1 MDVAHLLPQLHKK
14 GILAVNTIKARRPVD
29 LKKKERIKINR
40 VTDHASNFSI
50 PKSFCSDTR
59 SLGQAIRK
67 TRGESSLLE
76 TIAEAVDV
84 QSGILAR
91 MREFT
96 SQSSWEII
104 DNVNQE
110 TIASG
115 FLALQE
121 ELSGTQNLLIRS
133 VRTLKVTM
141 ENLRAADST
150 VRETNFAEK
159 IATLMQN
166 RFHASTPTAKKE

>member
-1 MDVAHLLPQLHKK
+1 MNA
-14 GILAVNTIKARRPVD
+14 IKARRPVD
-29 LKKKERIKINR
+29 REKNITKISFVN
-40 VTDHASNFSI
+40 DDISNLLL

-67 TRGESSLLE
+67 TRGEFSLLE

-91 MREFT
+91 MRELT
-96 SQSSWEII
+96 SQSSSEVI

-110 TIASG
+110 TITSD
-115 FLALQE
+115 FSVLQE
-121 ELSGTQNLLIRS
+121 ELRGTQDLFIRS
-133 VRTLKVTM
+133 LRTLKVTM

-150 VRETNFAEK
+150 DSETNFAEK

-166 RFHASTPTAKKE
+166 RFHANTSTAKKE

>member
-1 MDVAHLLPQLHKK
+1 MNA
-14 GILAVNTIKARRPVD
+14 IKARRPVD
-29 LKKKERIKINR
+29 REKNITKISFVN
-40 VTDHASNFSI
+40 DDISNLLL

-67 TRGESSLLE
+67 TRGEFSLLE

-91 MREFT
+91 MRELT
-96 SQSSWEII
+96 SQSSSEVI
-104 DNVNQE
+104 DNVNEE
-110 TIASG
+110 TIASD
-115 FLALQE
+115 FSALQE
-121 ELSGTQNLLIRS
+121 ELSETQNLLIRS
-133 VRTLKVTM
+133 VRTLKITM

-150 VRETNFAEK
+150 DSETNFAE

-166 RFHASTPTAKKE
+166 RFHANTSTAKKE

>member
-1 MDVAHLLPQLHKK
+1 MNA
-14 GILAVNTIKARRPVD
+14 IKARRPVD
-29 LKKKERIKINR
+29 LNKKERFEINC
-40 VTDHASNFSI
+40 VSDHASSLSL

-67 TRGESSLLE
+67 TRGEFSLLE

-110 TIASG
+110 TIASD

>member
-1 MDVAHLLPQLHKK
+1 LNA
-14 GILAVNTIKARRPVD
+14 IKAGRQVD
-29 LKKKERIKINR
+29 REKNITKISLVN
-40 VTDHASNFSI
+40 DDISNLLI

-59 SLGQAIRK
+59 SPGLAIRK

-91 MREFT
+91 MRELT
-96 SQSSWEII
+96 SQSSSEVI
-104 DNVNQE
+104 DSVSRE
-110 TIASG
+110 TIVPS
-115 FLALQE
+115 FSALQE
-121 ELSGTQNLLIRS
+121 ELSETQNLLTRS

-150 VRETNFAEK
+150 LCETNFAEK
-159 IATLMQN
+159 IARMMQN
-166 RFHASTPTAKKE
+166 RFHANTSTDKKE

>member
-1 MDVAHLLPQLHKK
+1 MNA
-14 GILAVNTIKARRPVD
+14 IKARRLVD
-29 LKKKERIKINR
+29 LKKKESFKINC
-40 VTDHASNFSI
+40 VTGHASDLSL

-67 TRGESSLLE
+67 TRGEFSLLE

-91 MREFT
+91 MRELT
-96 SQSSWEII
+96 SQSSSEVIE
-104 DNVNQE
+104 NVNQE
-110 TIASG
+110 TIASD
-115 FLALQE
+115 FSALQE
-121 ELSGTQNLLIRS
+121 ELRRTQNLLIRS

-150 VRETNFAEK
+150 DSETNFAEK

-166 RFHASTPTAKKE
+166 RFHANTSTAKKE

>member
-1 MDVAHLLPQLHKK
+1 MNA
-14 GILAVNTIKARRPVD
+14 IKARRPVD
-29 LKKKERIKINR
+29 LKKKERSKINC
-40 VTDHASNFSI
+40 VTDHASNLSI

-67 TRGESSLLE
+67 TRGEFSLLE

-91 MREFT
+91 MRELT
-96 SQSSWEII
+96 SQPSSEVI
-104 DNVNQE
+104 DNINRE
-110 TIASG
+110 TIISD
-115 FLALQE
+115 FSALQE
-121 ELSGTQNLLIRS
+121 ELSGVQNLLIRS
-133 VRTLKVTM
+133 VRAMKVTM

-150 VRETNFAEK
+150 DRETNFAEK

-166 RFHASTPTAKKE
+166 RFHANTSTAKNE

>member
-1 MDVAHLLPQLHKK
+1 
-14 GILAVNTIKARRPVD
+14 VNAIKARRPVD
-29 LKKKERIKINR
+29 LKKKESFKINC
-40 VTDHASNFSI
+40 VTDHASDLSI
-50 PKSFCSDTR
+50 PRSFCSDTR

-67 TRGESSLLE
+67 TRGEFSLLE

-91 MREFT
+91 MRELT
-96 SQSSWEII
+96 SQSSSEVI

-110 TIASG
+110 TIASD
-115 FLALQE
+115 FSALQE
-121 ELSGTQNLLIRS
+121 ELRGTQNLLIRS

-141 ENLRAADST
+141 ENLRAADLTDS
-150 VRETNFAEK
+150 ETNFVE

-166 RFHASTPTAKKE
+166 RFHANTSTTKKE

>member
-1 MDVAHLLPQLHKK
+1 MNA
-14 GILAVNTIKARRPVD
+14 TKARRPVD
-29 LKKKERIKINR
+29 LKKKESFKINC
-40 VTDHASNFSI
+40 VTDHASNLSI
-50 PKSFCSDTR
+50 SKSFCSDTR
-59 SLGQAIRK
+59 SLGRAIRK
-67 TRGESSLLE
+67 TGGESSLLE

-96 SQSSWEII
+96 SQSSI
-104 DNVNQE
+104 DNVNRE
-110 TIASG
+110 TIVSG
-115 FLALQE
+115 FSVLQK
-121 ELSGTQNLLIRS
+121 ELSETQNLLIKS

-150 VRETNFAEK
+150 TRETNFAEK

-166 RFHASTPTAKKE
+166 RFHANTSTAKKE

>member
-1 MDVAHLLPQLHKK
+1 MNA
-14 GILAVNTIKARRPVD
+14 TKARKLVD
-29 LKKKERIKINR
+29 REKNITKISFVNDD
-40 VTDHASNFSI
+40 TSDLAI
-50 PKSFCSDTR
+50 PKSFGSDTR

-67 TRGESSLLE
+67 TGGESSLLE

-96 SQSSWEII
+96 SQSSSEII
-104 DNVNQE
+104 GSD
-110 TIASG
+110 
-115 FLALQE
+115 FLELQE

-159 IATLMQN
+159 IAILMQN
-166 RFHASTPTAKKE
+166 RFHANTSPAKKE

>member
-1 MDVAHLLPQLHKK
+1 MNA
-14 GILAVNTIKARRPVD
+14 IKARRPVD
-29 LKKKERIKINR
+29 LNKKESFKINC
-40 VTDHASNFSI
+40 VTDHASDLSI
-50 PKSFCSDTR
+50 PESFCSDTR

-67 TRGESSLLE
+67 TRGEFSLLE

-91 MREFT
+91 MRELT
-96 SQSSWEII
+96 SQSSSEVI

-110 TIASG
+110 TIASD
-115 FLALQE
+115 FSALQE
-121 ELSGTQNLLIRS
+121 ELRRTQNLLIRS

-150 VRETNFAEK
+150 DSETNFAEK

-166 RFHASTPTAKKE
+166 RFHANTSTAKKE

>member
-14 GILAVNTIKARRPVD
+14 GILAVNAIKARRPVD
-29 LKKKERIKINR
+29 LKKKERIKINC

-67 TRGESSLLE
+67 IGGESSLLE

-110 TIASG
+110 TIASD

-166 RFHASTPTAKKE
+166 RFHTNTSTAKKE

>member
-1 MDVAHLLPQLHKK
+1 MNA
-14 GILAVNTIKARRPVD
+14 IKARRPVD
-29 LKKKERIKINR
+29 LKKKESFKINC
-40 VTDHASNFSI
+40 VTDHASDLSI
-50 PKSFCSDTR
+50 PESFCSDTR

-67 TRGESSLLE
+67 TRGEFSLLE

-91 MREFT
+91 MRELT
-96 SQSSWEII
+96 SQSSSGVIE
-104 DNVNQE
+104 NVNRE
-110 TIASG
+110 TIVSD
-115 FLALQE
+115 LSVLQE

-159 IATLMQN
+159 IAILMQN
-166 RFHASTPTAKKE
+166 RFHANTSTTKKE

>member
-1 MDVAHLLPQLHKK
+1 MNA
-14 GILAVNTIKARRPVD
+14 IKARRPVD
-29 LKKKERIKINR
+29 LKKKERIKINC
-40 VTDHASNFSI
+40 VADHASSLSI
-50 PKSFCSDTR
+50 PRSFCSDTR

-67 TRGESSLLE
+67 TRGKFSPLE

-91 MREFT
+91 MRELT
-96 SQSSWEII
+96 SQSSSEVL
-104 DNVNQE
+104 DNVNEE
-110 TIASG
+110 TIASD
-115 FLALQE
+115 FSALQE
-121 ELSGTQNLLIRS
+121 ELSETQNLLIRS

-150 VRETNFAEK
+150 DSETNFAE

-166 RFHASTPTAKKE
+166 RFHANTSTAKKE

>member
-1 MDVAHLLPQLHKK
+1 
-14 GILAVNTIKARRPVD
+14 VNAIKARRPVD
-29 LKKKERIKINR
+29 LKKKERIKINC
-40 VTDHASNFSI
+40 VTDHASNLSI

-110 TIASG
+110 TIASD

>member
-1 MDVAHLLPQLHKK
+1 MNA
-14 GILAVNTIKARRPVD
+14 IKARRPVD
-29 LKKKERIKINR
+29 REKNITKISFVNE
-40 VTDHASNFSI
+40 DISNLSI

-67 TRGESSLLE
+67 TGGESSLLE
-76 TIAEAVDV
+76 TIAEVVDV

-91 MREFT
+91 MRELT
-96 SQSSWEII
+96 SQSSLEII

-110 TIASG
+110 TIG
-115 FLALQE
+115 FDFSALQE
-121 ELSGTQNLLIRS
+121 QLSGTQNLLKRS
-133 VRTLKVTM
+133 GRTLKVTM

-159 IATLMQN
+159 IPILMQN
-166 RFHASTPTAKKE
+166 RFHANPSPVKKE

>member
-1 MDVAHLLPQLHKK
+1 MNA
-14 GILAVNTIKARRPVD
+14 IKARRPVD
-29 LKKKERIKINR
+29 LNKKERIKINC
-40 VTDHASNFSI
+40 VTDYASNLSL

-91 MREFT
+91 MRELT
-96 SQSSWEII
+96 SQSSSEVI

-110 TIASG
+110 TIASD
-115 FLALQE
+115 FSALQE

-150 VRETNFAEK
+150 THETNFAEK

-166 RFHASTPTAKKE
+166 RFHASTSTPKKE

>member
-1 MDVAHLLPQLHKK
+1 MNA
-14 GILAVNTIKARRPVD
+14 IKARRPVD
-29 LKKKERIKINR
+29 LKKKERFKVNCAAG
-40 VTDHASNFSI
+40 HASNLSI

-67 TRGESSLLE
+67 IRGEFSPLE
-76 TIAEAVDV
+76 TVAAAVDA

-91 MREFT
+91 MRKLT
-96 SQSSWEII
+96 SQSSSEVI
-104 DNVNQE
+104 DNINRE
-110 TIASG
+110 TIISD
-115 FLALQE
+115 FSALQE

-133 VRTLKVTM
+133 VRTIKVTM

-150 VRETNFAEK
+150 DRETNFAEK

-166 RFHASTPTAKKE
+166 RFHANTSTAKNE

>member
-1 MDVAHLLPQLHKK
+1 MNA
-14 GILAVNTIKARRPVD
+14 IKARRPVD
-29 LKKKERIKINR
+29 LKKKERIKINC
-40 VTDHASNFSI
+40 VTDHASNLSI
-50 PKSFCSDTR
+50 PKSFCSYTR
-59 SLGQAIRK
+59 SLGPAIRK

-110 TIASG
+110 TIASD

>member
-1 MDVAHLLPQLHKK
+1 
-14 GILAVNTIKARRPVD
+14 VNAIKARRPVD
-29 LKKKERIKINR
+29 LNKKERIKINR
-40 VTDHASNFSI
+40 VTDYASDLSL

-59 SLGQAIRK
+59 SLGQANRK
-67 TRGESSLLE
+67 TRGESSPLE

-91 MREFT
+91 MRELT
-96 SQSSWEII
+96 SQSSSEVI

-110 TIASG
+110 TIASD
-115 FLALQE
+115 FSALQE
-121 ELSGTQNLLIRS
+121 ELRETQNLLIRS

-150 VRETNFAEK
+150 DSETNFAEK

-166 RFHASTPTAKKE
+166 RFHANTSTTKKE

>member
-1 MDVAHLLPQLHKK
+1 MNA
-14 GILAVNTIKARRPVD
+14 IKARRRVD
-29 LKKKERIKINR
+29 LKKKERFEINC
-40 VTDHASNFSI
+40 VSDHASSLSL
-50 PKSFCSDTR
+50 PRSFCSDTR

-67 TRGESSLLE
+67 TRGESSPLE

-91 MREFT
+91 MRELT
-96 SQSSWEII
+96 SQSSSEVI
-104 DNVNQE
+104 DNINQE
-110 TIASG
+110 TIASD
-115 FLALQE
+115 FSALQE
-121 ELSGTQNLLIRS
+121 ELRETQNLLIRS

-150 VRETNFAEK
+150 TRKTNFAEK

-166 RFHASTPTAKKE
+166 RFHANTSTTKKE

>member
-1 MDVAHLLPQLHKK
+1 MNA
-14 GILAVNTIKARRPVD
+14 TKARGPVD
-29 LKKKERIKINR
+29 LKKKERFKINC
-40 VTDHASNFSI
+40 VTDHASDLSI
-50 PKSFCSDTR
+50 PESFGSDTR

-67 TRGESSLLE
+67 TRGEFSLLE

-91 MREFT
+91 MRELT
-96 SQSSWEII
+96 SQSSSEVI
-104 DNVNQE
+104 DNVNRE
-110 TIASG
+110 TIASD
-115 FLALQE
+115 FSALQE

-133 VRTLKVTM
+133 VRILKVTM

-150 VRETNFAEK
+150 TCETNFTEK

-166 RFHASTPTAKKE
+166 RFHASTSTPKKE

>member
-1 MDVAHLLPQLHKK
+1 MNA
-14 GILAVNTIKARRPVD
+14 IKARRPVD
-29 LKKKERIKINR
+29 LKKKERIKINC
-40 VTDHASNFSI
+40 VTDHASNLFI

-67 TRGESSLLE
+67 TRGEFSLLE

-91 MREFT
+91 MRELT
-96 SQSSWEII
+96 SQSSSEVIE
-104 DNVNQE
+104 NVNQE
-110 TIASG
+110 TIASD
-115 FLALQE
+115 FSALQE

-133 VRTLKVTM
+133 VRILKVTM

-150 VRETNFAEK
+150 DSETNFAEK

-166 RFHASTPTAKKE
+166 RFHTNTSTAKKE

>member
-1 MDVAHLLPQLHKK
+1 MNA
-14 GILAVNTIKARRPVD
+14 IKARRPVD
-29 LKKKERIKINR
+29 LKKKEGFKINC
-40 VTDHASNFSI
+40 VTDHASDLSI
-50 PKSFCSDTR
+50 PESFCSDTR

-67 TRGESSLLE
+67 TRGEFSLLE

-91 MREFT
+91 MRELT
-96 SQSSWEII
+96 SQSSSEVIE
-104 DNVNQE
+104 NVNRE
-110 TIASG
+110 TIVSD
-115 FLALQE
+115 LSVLQE

-150 VRETNFAEK
+150 TCETNFTEK

-166 RFHASTPTAKKE
+166 RFHSNTSTAKKE

>member
-1 MDVAHLLPQLHKK
+1 LDVAHLLPQLHKK
-14 GILAVNTIKARRPVD
+14 GILAVNAIKARRPVD
-29 LKKKERIKINR
+29 LKKKERIKINC
-40 VTDHASNFSI
+40 VTDHASNLSI

-59 SLGQAIRK
+59 SLGQTIRK

-110 TIASG
+110 TIASD

>member
-1 MDVAHLLPQLHKK
+1 MNA
-14 GILAVNTIKARRPVD
+14 IKARRPVD
-29 LKKKERIKINR
+29 LKKKESFKINC
-40 VTDHASNFSI
+40 VTDHASDLSI
-50 PKSFCSDTR
+50 SKSFCSDTR

-67 TRGESSLLE
+67 TRGEFSLLE

-91 MREFT
+91 MRELT
-96 SQSSWEII
+96 SQSSSEVI
-104 DNVNQE
+104 DNINQE
-110 TIASG
+110 TIASD
-115 FLALQE
+115 FSALQE
-121 ELSGTQNLLIRS
+121 ELSETQNLLIRS

-150 VRETNFAEK
+150 DSETNFAEK

-166 RFHASTPTAKKE
+166 RFHANTSTAKKE

>member
-1 MDVAHLLPQLHKK
+1 MNA
-14 GILAVNTIKARRPVD
+14 IKARRPVD
-29 LKKKERIKINR
+29 REKNITKISFVN
-40 VTDHASNFSI
+40 DNISDLAI
-50 PKSFCSDTR
+50 PKLFGSDTR

-67 TRGESSLLE
+67 TRGEFSLLE

-91 MREFT
+91 MRELT
-96 SQSSWEII
+96 SQSSLEII

-110 TIASG
+110 TIG
-115 FLALQE
+115 FDFSALQD

-133 VRTLKVTM
+133 VRILKVTM

-150 VRETNFAEK
+150 DSETNFAEK

-166 RFHASTPTAKKE
+166 RFHSNTSTAKKE

>member
-1 MDVAHLLPQLHKK
+1 MNA
-14 GILAVNTIKARRPVD
+14 IKARRPVD
-29 LKKKERIKINR
+29 LKKKERIKINC
-40 VTDHASNFSI
+40 VTDASDLSI

-59 SLGQAIRK
+59 SLRQAIRK
-67 TRGESSLLE
+67 TRGEFSLLE

-91 MREFT
+91 MRELI
-96 SQSSWEII
+96 SQSSSEVI

-110 TIASG
+110 TIASD
-115 FLALQE
+115 FSALQE
-121 ELSGTQNLLIRS
+121 ELRGTQNLLIRS
-133 VRTLKVTM
+133 VSTLKVTM
-141 ENLRAADST
+141 ENLRAADLT

-166 RFHASTPTAKKE
+166 RFHANTSTAKKE